1 MVPGSRTMAALEAE
15 RAQLIAMTAAART
28 LTVVA
33 KPKLASPAEVAAA
46 DPGTGT
52 GTGPDRVAA
61 ESSTSPPRRPTRA
74 PPSPS
79 PTT

>member
-1 MVPGSRTMAALEAE
+1 MAALEAE

-46 DPGTGT
+46 NPGTGA
-52 GTGPDRVAA
+52 GPGAADRVAA
-61 ESSTSPPRRPTRA
+61 GSSTSRPRRPTRT